1 MPKDRLVTSSYCYM
15 LTANF
20 LLSFSFWLLIPVF
33 PFYLVEVFHTT
44 KAVIGLVV
52 SCYTI
57 SALCIRPF
65 SGYLV
70 DTFARKPLYILSY
83 FVFASVFAGYIVA
96 YSLTLF
102 IFFRLLQG
110 GAFGMVTV
118 GGNTIMID
126 IMPSS
131 RRGEGIG
138 YFGLANNFAMAI
150 GPMVGLF
157 MMQSGV
163 SFYYIFCVAL
173 ISSTIG
179 ISFGCMVRTP
189 YKPPV
194 KREPLSLDR
203 FLLTKGFPAGISLLL
218 LSIPYGMTTNYVALY
233 AIQIGITAQTGLFF
247 TFMAVGMAISRI
259 FSGKQVDKGK
269 VTQVISF
276 SLYIVILSFFLLTL
290 CANLLKVDHEWG
302 TYLFFVVALLL
313 GIGFGIMRR
322 GRRTWAITYAFVL
335 ALLIIVLFGWLIIPP
350 LLKSI
355 GSFFTNLVNII
366 NGLVNNTDQLI
377 SYLNLNPIGIQ
388 VDSATI
394 QKAFADMTALRCRL
408 GPGF

>member
-15 LTANF
+15 LAANF

-33 PFYLVEVFHTT
+33 PFYLVDVFHTT
-44 KAVIGLVV
+44 KAVVGLVV

-70 DTFARKPLYILSY
+70 DTFARKPLYLLSY

-102 IFFRLLQG
+102 ILFRLLQG
-110 GAFGMVTV
+110 GAFGMVSV
-118 GGNTIMID
+118 GGNTIVID

-138 YFGLANNFAMAI
+138 YFGLTNNFAMAV
-150 GPMVGLF
+150 GPMAGLF

-173 ISSTIG
+173 ISSAIG
-179 ISFGCMVRTP
+179 IFSGCMVHTP

-203 FLLTKGFPAGISLLL
+203 FLLIKGLPAGISLLL

-247 TFMAVGMAISRI
+247 TFMAIGMAISRI

-269 VTQVISF
+269 VTQIISF
-276 SLYIVILSFFLLTL
+276 SLYIVIASFFLLAF
-290 CANLLKVDHEWG
+290 CANLLKMDHEWG
-302 TYLFFVVALLL
+302 TYLFFIVALLL
-313 GIGFGIMRR
+313 GIGFGIMFPAYNSLFINLASNSRR
-322 GRRTWAITYAFVL
+322 GTATSTYLTSWDVGISGGMILGGVIAQYSSF
-335 ALLIIVLFGWLIIPP
+335 ANAYLFGAIL
-350 LLKSI
+350 
-355 GSFFTNLVNII
+355 
-366 NGLVNNTDQLI
+366 
-377 SYLNLNPIGIQ
+377 
-388 VDSATI
+388 TI
-394 QKAFADMTALRCRL
+394 LSTLYFNFYVVPHYKRNKLR
-408 GPGF
+408 